1 MPVAPDF
8 GFIHRFEPAT
18 NRGRSS
24 LLVLHGTGGDENDLV
39 PLAQRIAP
47 GAAVLSPRGKVLEM
61 GQARYFRR
69 LEEGVF
75 DVDDLSARTDEL
87 AGFVREAQASYK
99 LGKPIALGF
108 SNGANVAWSLLLR
121 HPDLLAGAVLLRAVL
136 PFEPETVPPLTG
148 VPVLIILG
156 ADDPLIPLNRAD
168 KLPAVLKAAGADVT
182 FQVLPTGHGLTTQDL
197 MIAKDW
203 LAARREGA

>member
-1 MPVAPDF
+1 MATSSDF

-18 NRGRSS
+18 NRGLPP

-47 GAAVLSPRGKVLEM
+47 GAAILSPRGKVLEM

-75 DVDDLSARTDEL
+75 DADDLNARTDEL
-87 AGFVREAQASYK
+87 AGFVREAQAAYK
-99 LGKPIALGF
+99 LDKPVALGF

-121 HPDLLAGAVLLRAVL
+121 HPDLLAGAVLLRALL
-136 PFEPETVPPLTG
+136 PFEPGTVPPLTG
-148 VPVLIILG
+148 RPVLIVLG
-156 ADDPLIPLNRAD
+156 ESDPLIPVNRAD
-168 KLPAVLKAAGADVT
+168 KLPAVLRAAGAAVT
-182 FQVLPTGHGLTTQDL
+182 LKVLPTGHGLTTQDL

-203 LAARREGA
+203 LAQQRKGA